1 MNNLIWKLLRQ
12 HISVGQLTGF
22 FFANLFGMMIVL
34 LSIQF
39 YKDVIPVFTE
49 GDSFMKAD
57 YMIASK
63 KISTI
68 GTFAGSTTTFTDAD
82 ITDMRNQPFTKKV
95 GKFTS
100 SQYKVSAG
108 LVTKGFGQ
116 PLNTDMFFESVPDEF
131 IDNSLKKWK
140 FNPGDTSIP
149 IIIPRT
155 YLSLYNFGFAQARN
169 MPKISEG
176 MVGMIQM
183 NIVIHSNDNSKTAHF
198 TGNII
203 GTSNRLNTILVPQK
217 FMDWANN
224 EYAPGSKP
232 ETSRLIV
239 EVHNPGDGNIA
250 TYFQKKNY
258 DTEND
263 KLNAGKTAF
272 FLRLMVGIVMTVGL
286 LISVLSFYIL
296 MLSIFLLLQKNTT
309 KLETLLLIG
318 FSPNKVAMP
327 YQMLTLILNIV
338 VLLISV
344 GLVAWLR
351 TYYTSTIQLLFPQL
365 EVATLWP
372 TIICGLLL
380 FAIVS
385 VINIIAIRRKV
396 YGIWVHKS

>member
-1 MNNLIWKLLRQ
+1 M
-12 HISVGQLTGF
+12 
-22 FFANLFGMMIVL
+22 
-34 LSIQF
+34 
-39 YKDVIPVFTE
+39 
-49 GDSFMKAD
+49 
-57 YMIASK
+57 
-63 KISTI
+63 
-68 GTFAGSTTTFTDAD
+68 
-82 ITDMRNQPFTKKV
+82 TKSL
-95 GKFTS
+95 GE
-100 SQYKVSAG
+100 Q
-108 LVTKGFGQ
+108 
-116 PLNTDMFFESVPDEF
+116 LNTDMFFESVPDEF
-131 IDNSLKKWK
+131 VDNSLKKWN
-140 FNPGDTSIP
+140 FTPGSTNIP

-183 NIVIHSNDNSKTAHF
+183 NIVIRSNDNKQIAHF

-217 FMDWANN
+217 FMDWANKT
-224 EYAPGSKP
+224 YAPDAKP
-232 ETSRLIV
+232 ETSRLIL

-250 TYFQKKNY
+250 KYIQQKNY

-263 KLNAGKTAF
+263 KLDAGKTAY

-327 YQMLTLILNIV
+327 YQMLTLILNAF
-338 VLLISV
+338 VLVISV
-344 GLVAWLR
+344 VLVAWLR
-351 TYYTSTIQLLFPQL
+351 TYYTSTIELLFPQL
-365 EVATLWP
+365 QVATLWP
-372 TIICGLLL
+372 TIICGVLL
-380 FAIVS
+380 FVVVS

-396 YGIWVHKS
+396 SGIWMHKI